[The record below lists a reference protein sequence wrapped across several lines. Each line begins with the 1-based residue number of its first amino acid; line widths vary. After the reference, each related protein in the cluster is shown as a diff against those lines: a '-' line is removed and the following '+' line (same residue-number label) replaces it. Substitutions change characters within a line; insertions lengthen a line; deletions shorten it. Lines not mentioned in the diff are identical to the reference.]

1 MQGEGQDAVVRQ
13 GYRVVIVLLAL
24 IVASLCLSPAY
35 AQSPSKHARD
45 AAGERVVGDKA
56 GVPKGGPDLV
66 RVKAGTPVTVL
77 GLSRN
82 CPECHATPVVQLPNG
97 DVVILEDLKA
107 IDYWTHTV
115 RVDAKGSGPYTPVD
129 LKEVRWLPGTG
140 GEALLPLVGAVMLI
154 GSGLVLGRLLR

>member
-1 MQGEGQDAVVRQ
+1 MQGEGEGAVVRQ
-13 GYRVVIVLLAL
+13 GYRVVIVLIAL

-45 AAGERVVGDKA
+45 AAGKRVVGDKA

-97 DVVILEDLKA
+97 DVMLLEDLKA
-107 IDYWTHTV
+107 IDYQTQTV
-115 RVDAKGSGPYTPVD
+115 RVDAKGSGPYTPKD
-129 LKEVRWLPGTG
+129 LKGGSMATG
-140 GEALLPLVGAVMLI
+140 HW
-154 GSGLVLGRLLR
+154 GRSVIAACRRGYANR